1 MKKIKLK
8 CNVTQK
14 TFPKL
19 GENWKNNTKNNY
31 NIHMEYNIKY

>member
-1 MKKIKLK
+1 MIKIKLK
-8 CNVTQK
+8 CNVTHE

-19 GENWKNNTKNNY
+19 GEKWKNNTKNNY